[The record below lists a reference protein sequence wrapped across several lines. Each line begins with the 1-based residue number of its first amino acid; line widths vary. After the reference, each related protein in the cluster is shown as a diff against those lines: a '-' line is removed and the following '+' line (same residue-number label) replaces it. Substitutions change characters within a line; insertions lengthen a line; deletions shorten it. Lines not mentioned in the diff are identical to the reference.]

1 VRTLL
6 IGFSVFLL
14 AVSASHAGK
23 KGSQVPAANAKSRGL
38 VGQPAPDF
46 SLPDGRGQ
54 TFRLSDRRGK
64 VVVLAF
70 WATWCPPCRAEMPG
84 FAKLQKELAP
94 EGVELVPIA
103 NDDPAQA
110 RDFLAKKKLDV
121 WSLMDEG
128 HRVSGLY
135 GANALPKTFVLDRNG
150 VVVKAIIGKV
160 SEADLRRA
168 IETARAQ

>member
-1 VRTLL
+1 M

-14 AVSASHAGK
+14 AISASHAEK
-23 KGSQVPAANAKSRGL
+23 KGSQVPAANAKSRDSSGSPL
-38 VGQPAPDF
+38 PSSVARRHRPDLPPLRPARKSGCACVLGYVVP
-46 SLPDGRGQ
+46 SLPRRNA
-54 TFRLSDRRGK
+54 RLCEAR
-64 VVVLAF
+64 
-70 WATWCPPCRAEMPG
+70 
-84 FAKLQKELAP
+84 QKELAP

-121 WSLMDEG
+121 WSLFDEG